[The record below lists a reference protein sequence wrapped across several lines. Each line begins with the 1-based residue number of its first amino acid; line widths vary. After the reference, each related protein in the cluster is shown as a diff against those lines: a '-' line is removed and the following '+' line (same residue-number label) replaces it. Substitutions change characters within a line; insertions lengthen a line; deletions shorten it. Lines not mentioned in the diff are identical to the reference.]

1 MDEAQNARF
10 EKTYE
15 KYAAMLYRIAYL
27 SVCKK
32 AEAEDCVA
40 ETFLKYVQRG
50 YDYVSEEHE
59 KAWLIRVC
67 INICKNFNKRA
78 FNARTTELKDVYASA
93 DNGYAD
99 AEIRV
104 LLSALPRKTNLALY
118 LKYVEG
124 FTSDEIGAILGMSG
138 GGVRAL
144 LSRAAAALR
153 LELDDASAPEQSDS
167 LPRRSAK

>member
-1 MDEAQNARF
+1 MRNEQEVNRAIEQ
-10 EKTYE
+10 
-15 KYAAMLYRIAYL
+15 YADTVRRLCMVHLKNHADT
-27 SVCKK
+27 
-32 AEAEDCVA
+32 EDIFQTV
-40 ETFLKYVQRG
+40 FLKYALSPVAFESQ
-50 YDYVSEEHE
+50 EHE

-93 DNGYAD
+93 DNGYAA
-99 AEIRV
+99 AEMRV